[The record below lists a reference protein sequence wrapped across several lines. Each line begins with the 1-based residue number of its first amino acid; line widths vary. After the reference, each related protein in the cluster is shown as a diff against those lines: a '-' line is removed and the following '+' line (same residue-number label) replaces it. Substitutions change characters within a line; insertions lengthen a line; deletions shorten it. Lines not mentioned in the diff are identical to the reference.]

1 MPVAAN
7 LNDASSA
14 AALDALRRAIRE
26 GGEWA
31 EQRVVTRLLHA
42 LELTG
47 GARHR
52 AVARAVALVEGA
64 RARRD
69 ERPFL
74 DAFLQEFGLS
84 NQEGIALMC
93 IAEALLRIPDDA
105 TADRLIAEKLAT
117 GDWSSHA
124 GKSESLFVNAS
135 TWGLM
140 LTGGILELDP
150 SIKTDTTGWM
160 RKFTRKAGEPVV
172 RLAVRRAM
180 RIIGGEFVVGRSI
193 EEALARSAREPDIAL
208 CSFDMLGEGARTLKD
223 AQRYLE
229 SYEHAIDV
237 IGAAAAGRAPEES
250 SSISIK
256 LSALEP
262 RYTLLQRG
270 RVMQRLVPVAAALA
284 RRAAALGIQLT
295 IDAEEADRLDLSLD
309 VMEALAR
316 DQATRHWPGLGL
328 AVQAYGKRALGV
340 IDWVAAT
347 ARSCGRRM
355 SVRLVKGAYWDSEIK
370 RAQERGLDGYPV
382 FTRKLTTDVS
392 YLACIGR
399 LFGHADVI
407 YPQFATHNAHSIASV
422 LELAPAGADYEFQ
435 RLHGMG
441 RLLFAEASRQIAG
454 FPRVRVYAPV
464 GEHKDLLAYL
474 VRRLLENGANTSFV
488 NRFMDEQVPVA
499 EIVRDPISEIERLE
513 SYAHPRLPLPSTL
526 YPDRR
531 NSSGIDLGSPPE
543 IETLRKQVAKHR
555 SVQPAAVPVAGP
567 IINGVLLPGSL
578 HPVTNPADRRDQVGR
593 SRDASPA
600 EIAMAFEAG
609 AAAQPA
615 WNLCGGDAR
624 AALLDKASDLLEAN
638 RADFHELLVS
648 EAGKTITDAV
658 AEVRE
663 AVDFCRYYAARARAQ
678 FSAPVRL
685 AGPTGESNELSLH
698 GRGVFACIS
707 PWNFPLAIFAGQV
720 TAALAAGNTVVA
732 KPAEPTP
739 LIAARFVRL
748 LHEAGVPPPAVH
760 LVPAAGRQ
768 FGEAAFAHGALAG
781 VAMTGSTATALT
793 INRSLAARG
802 GAIVPLIA
810 ETGGMNAMIVDSTA
824 LPEQVVDDAV
834 TSAFMSAGQRCSAL
848 RLLFLQDD
856 IADQVVDMIAGAMDE
871 LIIGDPADLATD
883 LGPVI
888 TAAAVEGLARHVAR
902 MRAQAR
908 IIKACTLGDAHA
920 HGSFFAPH
928 LIELTS
934 AAQLTREEFGPI
946 LHVVRYRAADIPKVL
961 QAIRASN
968 YGLTLGVQTRL
979 DSFWRQVFEQ
989 LGVGNTYVN
998 RNMIGAVV
1006 GVQPFGGTGLSGT
1019 GPKAGGPHYLGRFA
1033 NERTLTV
1040 NTTATGGNAALLNL
1054 GN

>member
-1 MPVAAN
+1 MAADLHDPSQPV
-7 LNDASSA
+7 S
-14 AALDALRRAIRE
+14 LDALRLAVRE
-26 GGEWA
+26 SGEWSEERA
-31 EQRVVTRLLHA
+31 VMRLLHA

-52 AVARAVALVEGA
+52 AVATAMALVDGA

-74 DAFLQEFGLS
+74 DAFLQQFGLS

-150 SIKTDTTGWM
+150 AIKTDTTGWM
-160 RKFTRKAGEPVV
+160 RKFTRKAGEPLV
-172 RLAVRRAM
+172 RMAVRRAM

-193 EEALARSAREPDIAL
+193 EEALARSAREADVGL
-208 CSFDMLGEGARTLKD
+208 CSFDMLGEGARTQAD
-223 AQRYLE
+223 AGRYLA

-237 IGAAAAGRAPEES
+237 IGAAAAGRPAHES

-256 LSALEP
+256 LSALES
-262 RYTLLQRG
+262 RYSLLQHD
-270 RVMQRLVPVAAALA
+270 RVVQRLVPVVAALA
-284 RRAAALGIQLT
+284 HRAADLGIQLT

-309 VMEALAR
+309 VIEALAR
-316 DQATRHWPGLGL
+316 DPATRHWPGLGL
-328 AVQAYGKRALGV
+328 AVQAYGKRTLDV
-340 IDWVAAT
+340 IDWVAAC
-347 ARSCGRRM
+347 ARAFGRRM
-355 SVRLVKGAYWDSEIK
+355 TVRLVKGAYWDTEIK
-370 RAQERGLDGYPV
+370 RAQERGLGGYPV
-382 FTRKLTTDVS
+382 YTRKVTTDVS
-392 YLACIGR
+392 YLACVGR
-399 LFGHADVI
+399 LFSHADVI
-407 YPQFATHNAHSIASV
+407 YSQFATHNAHSIASV

-441 RLLFAEASRQIAG
+441 RLLYAEAARQIAK

-513 SYAHPRLPLPSTL
+513 SYAHPRLPIPASL
-526 YPDRR
+526 YADRR
-531 NSSGIDLGSPPE
+531 NSRGIDLGNPPE
-543 IETLRKQVAKHR
+543 IDTLRKELSARRAAK
-555 SVQPAAVPVAGP
+555 PVAGP
-567 IINGVLLPGSL
+567 IINGTLLPGAT
-578 HPVTNPADRRDQVGR
+578 HPVANPADRRDVVG
-593 SRDASPA
+593 STRDATPD
-600 EIAMAFEAG
+600 EIVTAFDTS
-609 AAAQPA
+609 AAAQPG
-615 WNLCGGDAR
+615 WNSTGGEAR
-624 AALLDKASDLLEAN
+624 AECLERAADLIEEG
-638 RADFHELLVS
+638 RADFHALLVR
-648 EAGKTITDAV
+648 EAGKSITDAI

-663 AVDFCRYYAARARAQ
+663 AVDFCRYYALRARQQ
-678 FSAPVRL
+678 FSAPQRL
-685 AGPTGESNELSLH
+685 DGPTGESNELSLH

-739 LIAARFVRL
+739 LIAARLVQL
-748 LHEAGVPPPAVH
+748 LHQAGVPPQALH
-760 LVPAAGRQ
+760 LVPARGRL
-768 FGEAAFAHGALAG
+768 FGEVAFAHPALAG

-793 INRSLAARG
+793 INRSLAARN

-810 ETGGMNAMIVDSTA
+810 ETGGLNAMIVDSTA
-824 LPEQVVDDAV
+824 LPEQVVDDV
-834 TSAFMSAGQRCSAL
+834 VSSAFMSAGQRCSAL
-848 RLLFLQDD
+848 RLLFLQDE
-856 IADQVVDMIAGAMDE
+856 IADQVIDMIAGAMDE
-871 LIIGDPADLATD
+871 LIIGDPADLKTD

-888 TAAAVEGLARHVAR
+888 TAAAAEGLAQHAAR
-902 MRAQAR
+902 MRTEAR
-908 IIKACTLGDAHA
+908 IIKVCSLGAAHA
-920 HGSFFAPH
+920 NGSFFAPH
-928 LIELTS
+928 LIELKN

-946 LHVVRYRAADIPKVL
+946 LHVVRYHSSDIVEVL
-961 QAIRASN
+961 QAIRASH

-979 DSFWRQVFEQ
+979 ESFWREIFAQTSI
-989 LGVGNTYVN
+989 GNTYVN

-1006 GVQPFGGTGLSGT
+1006 GVQPFGGTELSGT
-1019 GPKAGGPHYLGRFA
+1019 GPKAGGPHYLARFA

>member
-1 MPVAAN
+1 MAAHFTEPPQPVSLESLRQAAR
-7 LNDASSA
+7 DH
-14 AALDALRRAIRE
+14 
-26 GGEWA
+26 GEWPEDRA
-31 EQRVVTRLLHA
+31 VTRLLHA
-42 LELTG
+42 LELNS

-52 AVARAVALVEGA
+52 AVATAVALVDGA

-105 TADRLIAEKLAT
+105 TADRLIAEKLST

-150 SIKTDTTGWM
+150 GIKTDTTGWM
-160 RKFTRKAGEPVV
+160 RKFTRKAGEPLV

-193 EEALARSAREPDIAL
+193 EEALTRSAREAEVAL
-208 CSFDMLGEGARTLKD
+208 CSFDMLGEGARTQQD
-223 AQRYLE
+223 AQRYLR

-237 IGAAAAGRAPEES
+237 IGAAAAGRPPEQA

-256 LSALEP
+256 LSALES
-262 RYTLLQRG
+262 RYSLLQHG
-270 RVMQRLVPVAAALA
+270 RVMQRLVPLVTALA
-284 RRAAALGIQLT
+284 RRAANLGIQLT

-309 VMEALAR
+309 VIEALAA
-316 DQATRHWPGLGL
+316 DAATVRWPGLGL
-328 AVQAYGKRALGV
+328 AVQAYGKRALDV
-340 IDWVAAT
+340 IDWAAAT
-347 ARSCGRRM
+347 ARTYGRRM
-355 SVRLVKGAYWDSEIK
+355 TVRLVKGAYWDSEIK

-382 FTRKLTTDVS
+382 FTRKVTTDVS
-392 YLACIGR
+392 YLACAGR
-399 LFGHADVI
+399 LFSHADAI

-441 RLLFAEASRQIAG
+441 RLLYAEASRQIG
-454 FPRVRVYAPV
+454 NFPRVRVYAPV

-488 NRFMDEQVPVA
+488 NRFMDEEVPVA
-499 EIVRDPISEIERLE
+499 EIVRDPISEIERLG
-513 SYAHPRLPLPSTL
+513 SYAHSRLPLPAAL
-526 YPDRR
+526 YGNRR
-531 NSSGIDLGSPPE
+531 NSRGIDLGNPPQVE
-543 IETLRKQVAKHR
+543 ALRQELSASR
-555 SVQPAAVPVAGP
+555 ALRPVAGP
-567 IINGVLLPGSL
+567 IINGNLAAGTT
-578 HPVTNPADRRDQVGR
+578 HPITNPSDRRDQVGS
-593 SRDASPA
+593 SRDATPA
-600 EIAMAFEAG
+600 EIAKAFEAG
-609 AAAQPA
+609 AAAQPE
-615 WNLCGGDAR
+615 WNARGGEAR
-624 AALLDKASDLLEAN
+624 AAVLDKASELLESG
-638 RADFHELLVS
+638 RADFHELLVR
-648 EAGKTITDAV
+648 EAGKTISDAI

-663 AVDFCRYYAARARAQ
+663 AVDFCRYYAVQARAQ
-678 FSAPVRL
+678 FAAPERL
-685 AGPTGESNELSLH
+685 NGPTGELNELSLH

-720 TAALAAGNTVVA
+720 TAALAAGNAVVA

-748 LHEAGVPPPAVH
+748 LHEAGIPEKAVH
-760 LVPAAGRQ
+760 LVPAPGRI
-768 FGEAAFAHGALAG
+768 FGGIAFAHAALAG

-793 INRSLAARG
+793 INRSLAARN
-802 GAIVPLIA
+802 GAIVPLLA
-810 ETGGMNAMIVDSTA
+810 ETGGLNAMIVDSTA
-824 LPEQVVDDAV
+824 LPEQVVDDVV

-848 RLLFLQDD
+848 RLLFLQDE
-856 IADQVVDMIAGAMDE
+856 IADTVIEMIAGAMDE
-871 LIIGDPADLATD
+871 LVIGDPGDFRTD
-883 LGPVI
+883 VGPVI
-888 TAAAVEGLARHVAR
+888 TAAAAEGLAQHAAR
-902 MRAQAR
+902 MRREAR
-908 IIKACTLGDAHA
+908 IIKVCGLGEAHA

-928 LIELTS
+928 LIELNS
-934 AAQLTREEFGPI
+934 ASQLVREEFGPI
-946 LHVVRYRAADIPKVL
+946 LHVVRYRASDIADVL
-961 QAIRASN
+961 RAIRASG

-979 DSFWRQVFEQ
+979 ESFWRQVFEQ
-989 LGVGNTYVN
+989 LDIGNTYVN

-1006 GVQPFGGTGLSGT
+1006 GVQPFGGSGLSGT
-1019 GPKAGGPHYLGRFA
+1019 GPKAGGPHYLARFA
-1033 NERTLTV
+1033 GERTLTV